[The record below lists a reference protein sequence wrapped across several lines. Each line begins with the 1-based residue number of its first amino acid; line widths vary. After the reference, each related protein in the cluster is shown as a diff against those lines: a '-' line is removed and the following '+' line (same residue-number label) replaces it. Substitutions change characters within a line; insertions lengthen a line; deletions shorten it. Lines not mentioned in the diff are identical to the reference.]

1 MSERQWTP
9 AELALPDYVRAR
21 ILQLLTPGLGDRLA
35 AVATPI
41 ARALGFPCIDK
52 ETGQLKPT
60 SNCAKRR
67 AALNKIGS
75 K

>member
-1 MSERQWTP
+1 MI
-9 AELALPDYVRAR
+9 R
-21 ILQLLTPGLGDRLA
+21 ILLPNELRIGDKIA
-35 AVATPI
+35 AAATPI
-41 ARALGFPCIDK
+41 ARALHFPCIDK
-52 ETGQLKPT
+52 TTGQLKPT